1 MANYPLFF
9 LGFTNGSLYFPVVL
23 SEYPAFLVPQS
34 PLPTTVNRRSIVPM
48 FYNTAQF
55 RQYGGY
61 WEKMKTKDTQTEAEP
76 QQAENLNEK
85 QDMHSEGA
93 LLSPVCRDPAI
104 GV

>member
-1 MANYPLFF
+1 MANYPLLF
-9 LGFTNGSLYFPVVL
+9 LAFTNGSLYFPVVL

-76 QQAENLNEK
+76 QRAKNLDKK
-85 QDMHSEGA
+85 QDMNSEGN
-93 LLSPVCRDPAI
+93 SHDV
-104 GV
+104 